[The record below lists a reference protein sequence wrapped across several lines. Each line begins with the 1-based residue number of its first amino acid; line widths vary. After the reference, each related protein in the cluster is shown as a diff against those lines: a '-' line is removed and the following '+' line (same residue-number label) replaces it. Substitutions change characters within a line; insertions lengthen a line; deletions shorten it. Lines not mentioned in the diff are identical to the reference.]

1 MVDNCPLHCTAGKWA
16 MQQLRGQN
24 FAIFWHPLSPA
35 WTVFIPWAWTKT
47 DIFWPPPLI
56 LSLVRFS
63 CVSYKNRLRVYLY
76 SSCTLL
82 SLGKVECPIWN
93 KVGNFEGISPWA
105 VLHWMTGLNQNLIRG
120 TCVRILNRF
129 VYYGRRVLRK
139 LPADSGLSNYRV
151 VTSEFS

>member
-1 MVDNCPLHCTAGKWA
+1 MYT
-16 MQQLRGQN
+16 
-24 FAIFWHPLSPA
+24 S
-35 WTVFIPWAWTKT
+35 T
-47 DIFWPPPLI
+47 
-56 LSLVRFS
+56 LV
-63 CVSYKNRLRVYLY
+63 VPYLVWGRLNAQSEIKRETLKEYL
-76 SSCTLL
+76 
-82 SLGKVECPIWN
+82 P
-93 KVGNFEGISPWA
+93 